1 MKLECKL
8 IGEGCEQLAD
18 LPENCKYFLWLINH
32 ESLSVGKWL
41 QEEAKMALVGVAT
54 MIQNRLNIACW
65 SYSYTN
71 MIWERIIHILASC
84 GMEGLISFGYA
95 IWWSLQKN
103 AWMCGVRDFSLALI
117 VHRTHQTWTTIGCTQ
132 IWGS

>member
-95 IWWSLQKN
+95 IWWSLQK
-103 AWMCGVRDFSLALI
+103 MHGCVEHKTPPQSSQCTDTQLFSRPNLLA
-117 VHRTHQTWTTIGCTQ
+117 TI
-132 IWGS
+132 